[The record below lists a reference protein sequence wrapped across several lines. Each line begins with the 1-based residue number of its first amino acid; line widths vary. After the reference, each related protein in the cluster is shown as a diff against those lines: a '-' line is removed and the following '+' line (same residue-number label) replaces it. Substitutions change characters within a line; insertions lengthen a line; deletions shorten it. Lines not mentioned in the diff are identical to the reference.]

1 MADFIYNSEGR
12 AQGFR
17 VGSHIYALNGTPVG
31 RVWAERAYRFDGTYV
46 GVLFKSMVVDKPTA
60 SRRSLPPVPAPPR
73 MGSPGSADIRR
84 AINLEYPDVFHL
96 LVLEGEE
103 KVEETSGAG
112 WPEDDPRDVF
122 F

>member
-17 VGSHIYALNGTPVG
+17 VGSHIYALNGTAIG

-46 GVLFKSMVVDKPTA
+46 GVLFKNMVVDKPTA
-60 SRRSLPPVPAPPR
+60 SRRSLPPISAPPR
-73 MGSPGSADIRR
+73 MASPGSADIRR

-96 LVLEGEE
+96 LTFESEE
-103 KVEETSGAG
+103 KVDEASPAA
-112 WPEDDPRDVF
+112 WPEEDPRDVF

>member
-1 MADFIYNSEGR
+1 MADFIYNKEGR

-17 VGSHIYALNGTPVG
+17 VGSHIYALDGIPVG

-46 GVLFKSMVVDKPTA
+46 GVLFKNMVLGKPTA

-84 AINLEYPDVFHL
+84 AINLDYPDVFHL
-96 LVLEGEE
+96 LAVEGEE
-103 KVEETSGAG
+103 KVKETSSAAS
-112 WPEDDPRDVF
+112 PEDDPRDVF